1 MAGQRHAR
9 ADVVIARI
17 AQMRFVH
24 GTPTR
29 PAAAG
34 FLLAPLLGGCAGPL
48 SALDPAG
55 PGAAAIAL
63 LWWGMLVGA
72 ALILLGVLLLLAHAL
87 RPRAAPRRVSERLML
102 GGAGVLFPLVT
113 LTVLLVF
120 ALRTGEALLP
130 HRSAGDRPLV
140 VEARGQ
146 QWWWEFVYPDFAGA
160 PLYTAGTLHI
170 PAGRPVDVH
179 LSSRDVIHGF
189 WVPRLAGKLD
199 AIPGHRTVLRLQADQ
214 AGTYAGAC
222 AEFCGLE
229 HTRMTFTI
237 VAHDPADFAERLTA
251 LAAPPPAAEPEVA
264 AAFAAGC
271 GACHSTDARTRSG
284 AGPNLAG
291 IGRRLPGD
299 LPALLA
305 RHPVPRPGHRMPDHA
320 VPDAAMLARIA
331 AYLEELR

>member
-1 MAGQRHAR
+1 M
-9 ADVVIARI
+9 
-17 AQMRFVH
+17 
-24 GTPTR
+24 
-29 PAAAG
+29 
-34 FLLAPLLGGCAGPL
+34 

-87 RPRAAPRRVSERLML
+87 RPRRDPHRISERLL
-102 GGAGVLFPLVT
+102 FGGAGILFPLVT

-130 HRSAGDRPLV
+130 HRTAADAPLV

-146 QWWWEFVYPDFAGA
+146 QWWWEFVYPEFDGA

-170 PAGRPVDVH
+170 PVGRPVDVR
-179 LSSRDVIHGF
+179 LSSRDVIHSF

-199 AIPGHRTVLRLQADQ
+199 ATPGHRTVLRLRADEP
-214 AGTYAGAC
+214 GTYAGVC

-229 HTRMTFTI
+229 HTRMIFSV
-237 VAHDPADFAERLTA
+237 VAHEPAAFADRLTA
-251 LAAPPPAAEPEVA
+251 LAAPPPTAQPEVA

-271 GACHSTDARTRSG
+271 GACHSTDARMRGGG
-284 AGPNLAG
+284 APNLAG
-291 IGRRLPGD
+291 IGRRMPD
-299 LPALLA
+299 DLA
-305 RHPVPRPGHRMPDHA
+305 RSLANHPVSRPGHRVPNHA
-320 VPDAAMLARIA
+320 VPDATMLERIA